1 MTSRRRMENGN
12 TVQMASPASKDVT
25 HRVVAVSEPTEEKS
39 FLNNENPETPKVLP
53 DLDIA
58 QRISPKALMACT
70 LYMVIGPTL
79 ILLNKHIMRDLKFNF
94 PMTLSGMG
102 LLSSSIISRTIIDLG
117 YFEKAHKPDWN
128 FWMRSIFPIGFCLAL
143 TLNFGN
149 RVYLYLGVSLIQ
161 MLKAFTPVMVLCIG
175 IMFQLQ
181 ECERLLFASVILISL
196 GTFASSVTS
205 ASPEFSVIG
214 FVCMFLAEFFEAMK
228 LTLSQILLKNF
239 KTHPLEGLYWTAPV
253 SLLAMLTMI
262 FFLELDGLLDH
273 GFYTMRS
280 NALTFTFA
288 ALLGFGVNLIGYFVM
303 KLTSALTI
311 KILAAI
317 RNIGLIV
324 ISCVFFGDAVS
335 FKQSLGYAI
344 TLGGFSLYN
353 YVKMRKKPS
362 GSS

>member
-1 MTSRRRMENGN
+1 MTAGDQTKQVEMSHRMP
-12 TVQMASPASKDVT
+12 VKDSNEV
-25 HRVVAVSEPTEEKS
+25 KS
-39 FLNNENPETPKVLP
+39 FLTEAPQTPKELP

-58 QRISPKALMACT
+58 QRASPKALMACV

-79 ILLNKHIMRDLKFNF
+79 ILLNKHIMRDLNFNF

-102 LLSSSIISRTIIDLG
+102 LLSSSIISRTVIDLG
-117 YFEKAHKPDWN
+117 YFQKEHNPDWN
-128 FWMRSIFPIGFCLAL
+128 FWLKSIMPIGVCLAL

-175 IMFQLQ
+175 VCFRLQ
-181 ECERLLFASVILISL
+181 QCERLLFCSVFLISI
-196 GTFASSVTS
+196 GTCFSSLT
-205 ASPEFSVIG
+205 AADPEYSVIG
-214 FVCMFLAEFFEAMK
+214 FICMFLAEFFEAMK

-253 SLLAMLTMI
+253 SLLVMI
-262 FFLELDGLLDH
+262 MMVTFLELDGLMDH

-280 NALTFTFA
+280 NLLTFCFA

-303 KLTSALTI
+303 KLTSALTL
-311 KILAAI
+311 KILGAI

-324 ISCVFFGDAVS
+324 VSCIFFGDIVGL
-335 FKQSLGYAI
+335 KQSLGYAV
-344 TLGGFSLYN
+344 TLGGFALYN
-353 YVKMRKKPS
+353 YVRMRKKPEATP
-362 GSS
+362 